1 MRPGWPSELRHDDTV
16 PVDVE
21 PPEPAAVEAASP
33 LPVAP
38 IVEVE
43 EMHAQIEEPR
53 EVHPELAE
61 PLVVE
66 PVFTPVEITEAGM
79 IAELQ
84 PVAVIHDMP
93 LDDLPHSPYYVQ
105 PDAGEAPSIDDQD
118 RDLAEE
124 LLTIETDYEGVP
136 LAGPRTG
143 ATT

>member
-1 MRPGWPSELRHDDTV
+1 M
-16 PVDVE
+16 
-21 PPEPAAVEAASP
+21 
-33 LPVAP
+33 
-38 IVEVE
+38 
-43 EMHAQIEEPR
+43 
-53 EVHPELAE
+53 
-61 PLVVE
+61 VE

-84 PVAVIHDMP
+84 PVAVIHD
-93 LDDLPHSPYYVQ
+93 
-105 PDAGEAPSIDDQD
+105 APRRPPAFSLLRTARRRRGASIDDQD